1 MKKIYNRNWLFK
13 NFKSIAVLGALLVA
27 GSASAQL
34 SGTYTINSAASTS
47 GTNYA
52 SFTALASA
60 LNTSGVSG
68 AVTINVVA
76 GSGPYSQQFN
86 LNAISGS
93 SATNTITINGNGE
106 KISASSP
113 IIKLNGTDYITF
125 DDLVVEQ
132 TGSVNNKMFEAYN
145 NVKFVTINDC
155 EFIASSGDAYGSYPG
170 YYTSSYIWF
179 GNHNFYYSNPSDES
193 TDITITNNTLWKGNS
208 SVNGIGKNFGIMLA
222 NKSSSTSDQNIEISG
237 NDIQDIGQWGIY
249 TKYVT
254 GIDIENNTV
263 HNDNNTN
270 STYIYGIYVY
280 DYFFSGASAV
290 NINSNKIMNL
300 AKNRS
305 YAYMSVYGV
314 YAYCYY
320 AGVDFNITNNVI
332 DLYGPYYIYGI
343 YAYGYQATGE
353 HNIIGNT
360 IIMDG
365 IVTYAYATHYGIYNY
380 YAPSGEVKNNIIADQ
395 TGSFAGRSSYLI
407 YTGSPQCTFDNN
419 NLDNSSMAGSSVA
432 TGAYTGYNGGNQITL
447 ANWQG
452 SVGAPNSIAVDPQ
465 FTSVSTGDYKPQSIA
480 MANKGA
486 VTTFGNLLDL
496 DGVTRNT
503 STPDIG
509 ALEYFV
515 DVEIVS
521 VDMTTAAQCGGY
533 TESVKI
539 TVQNNGVASVS
550 DVPLQYSVSGGTA
563 VQEVMTASLAGGAS
577 ATFTF
582 TVEPDFYGTNAHVV
596 TASVVG

>member
-314 YAYCYY
+314 YAYC
-320 AGVDFNITNNVI
+320 
-332 DLYGPYYIYGI
+332 
-343 YAYGYQATGE
+343 
-353 HNIIGNT
+353 
-360 IIMDG
+360 
-365 IVTYAYATHYGIYNY
+365 
-380 YAPSGEVKNNIIADQ
+380 
-395 TGSFAGRSSYLI
+395 
-407 YTGSPQCTFDNN
+407 
-419 NLDNSSMAGSSVA
+419 
-432 TGAYTGYNGGNQITL
+432 
-447 ANWQG
+447 
-452 SVGAPNSIAVDPQ
+452 
-465 FTSVSTGDYKPQSIA
+465 
-480 MANKGA
+480 
-486 VTTFGNLLDL
+486 
-496 DGVTRNT
+496 
-503 STPDIG
+503 
-509 ALEYFV
+509 
-515 DVEIVS
+515 
-521 VDMTTAAQCGGY
+521 
-533 TESVKI
+533 
-539 TVQNNGVASVS
+539 
-550 DVPLQYSVSGGTA
+550 
-563 VQEVMTASLAGGAS
+563 
-577 ATFTF
+577 
-582 TVEPDFYGTNAHVV
+582 
-596 TASVVG
+596 